1 MMLRLFS
8 FEAIRPY
15 REQSALAA
23 NYLLILY
30 AFLLPV
36 APKAASK
43 VFIGVAVLM
52 LFSGGLKDRFTR
64 SIKNPVVFSFI
75 LFYLM
80 HALWMLGS
88 EHLSTAL
95 FKLKEFK
102 YLLYVL
108 VITMIAQK
116 GFLSKILGGFVA
128 GISFSVLISLCM
140 FSGLPVLK
148 LLQTI
153 PLITLNTIHP
163 NVPFMVSYTAYS
175 ISLSLV
181 ASLMLYRLL
190 VRSTDNGYMPFLHML
205 IFIGT
210 SATVFLVGSRLGY
223 ILYGASI
230 LFTVVFV
237 FRKYFYRVAAIASLL
252 LGTTYALLYS
262 YSPSFQNRIGT
273 IVDDTR
279 NSMNASYS
287 SGGGIRIG
295 YYVYGWEVIREN
307 PIFGVGTGDHLAEVI
322 DVVNRFEMNPANRE
336 ALQYNYKSGDSAS
349 FDSEYLDTVVQFGI
363 LGLLVFLNIVYRL
376 IRDPQPDPGLKYFQ
390 YLLALSILMIAG
402 PSLIFIP
409 SEVGKAL
416 VLLASLSLSV
426 GAGRQAASA

>member
-1 MMLRLFS
+1 MILRLFS
-8 FEAIRPY
+8 FDTVRSY

-43 VFIGVAVLM
+43 VFIGIAVLM
-52 LFSGGLKDRFTR
+52 LFSGGLKEKFFR
-64 SIKNPVVFSFI
+64 SLKHPVVLSFI

-80 HALWMLGS
+80 HALWMFGS
-88 EHLSTAL
+88 EHISTAL

-108 VITMIAQK
+108 VITMILQK
-116 GFLSKILGGFVA
+116 GFVSKILGGFIA
-128 GISFSVLISLCM
+128 GISLSVLISLSM
-140 FSGLPVLK
+140 FSGLPILE
-148 LLQTI
+148 LLQKI
-153 PLITLNTIHP
+153 PLVTVNTIHP

-175 ISLSLV
+175 ISLVLV
-181 ASLMLYRLL
+181 ANLMLYRLL
-190 VRSTDNGYMPFLHML
+190 VRSGEIFYLRFLYAL

-210 SATVFLVGSRLGY
+210 STTVFLVDSRLGY
-223 ILYGASI
+223 ILYGISI
-230 LFTVVFV
+230 LFTIAFA
-237 FRKYFYRVAAIASLL
+237 FRRYFYRVAAVSSLL
-252 LGTTYALLYS
+252 VGTTYVLLYS
-262 YSPSFQNRIGT
+262 YSPSFESRVDT
-273 IVDDTR
+273 IVDDAR

-295 YYVYGWEVIREN
+295 YYVHGWEVIRNN

-322 DVVNRFEMNPANRE
+322 DVINRFEKDPANRD
-336 ALQYNYKSGDSAS
+336 ALNYNYKSGDSAS

-363 LGLLVFLNIVYRL
+363 VGLLVFFNIAYRL
-376 IRDPQPDPGLKYFQ
+376 IRDPQPDPYLKYFQ
-390 YLLALSILMIAG
+390 YLLALSIVMIAG

-416 VLLASLSLSV
+416 VLLAALSLSHPIEQRSR
-426 GAGRQAASA
+426 A